1 MIPSGPIT
9 GHAIRLK
16 PGDDLVSSIEDAA
29 KVAMVKDG
37 TGSAFILTAVGSLD
51 TVTLRMANACRTTNT
66 SSSSSSDKNNN
77 NKNNNNNNSNNDI
90 KEFQQR
96 MEVISLVGTM
106 SLDSGKH
113 LHMSLSDKDG
123 NVIGGHLISGRV
135 FTTLELV
142 IGTISNVTFQRSMD
156 EATGYREL
164 EVLNTSPVA
173 STSVATAVKE
183 EKERKK

>member
-29 KVAMVKDG
+29 RLAMLKDQ
-37 TGSAFILTAVGSLD
+37 TRAAFILTAVGSLD
-51 TVTLRMANACRTTNT
+51 SVTLRMANACRSSNN
-66 SSSSSSDKNNN
+66 SSSSSSNE
-77 NKNNNNNNSNNDI
+77 I
-90 KEFQQR
+90 KEYQQR
-96 MEVISLVGTM
+96 IEVISLVGTM

-123 NVIGGHLISGRV
+123 NVIGGHLISGRI

-142 IGTISNVTFQRSMD
+142 IGTISNVSFKRSMD
-156 EATGYREL
+156 ESTGYREL
-164 EVLNTSPVA
+164 KV
-173 STSVATAVKE
+173 TAAVEEEE
-183 EKERKK
+183 EKETTSSS